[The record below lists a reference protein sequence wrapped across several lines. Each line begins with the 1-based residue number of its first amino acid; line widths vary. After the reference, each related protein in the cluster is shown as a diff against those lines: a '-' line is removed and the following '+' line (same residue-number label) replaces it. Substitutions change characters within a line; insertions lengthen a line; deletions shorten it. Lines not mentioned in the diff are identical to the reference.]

1 MQILDWQ
8 QLDAAGRR
16 AALARPAAAHQ
27 PRIVQ
32 QAQAIIDAVRSEGD
46 AAIRRC
52 ALEYD
57 GVAPSELRVGAAE
70 FEAARAQLTAEQH
83 SALEKAIANV
93 DSFHR
98 AGMPTELSLEV

>member
-16 AALARPAAAHQ
+16 AARARPAAAHQ

-52 ALEYD
+52 AIVQRRRERVLGGSAVVGDERGYTALSRD
-57 GVAPSELRVGAAE
+57 LPDEVAVRLRGA
-70 FEAARAQLTAEQH
+70 
-83 SALEKAIANV
+83 
-93 DSFHR
+93 
-98 AGMPTELSLEV
+98 